1 MYKFQPILKQV
12 LWGGSRIAHAK
23 QLVTDME
30 HVGESWEVS
39 GMPGCVSVV
48 ADGPEKGTTLVEL
61 IERHRDRLVGKE
73 NYRRFGTEFPLLVKF
88 IDAHQDLSVQVHP
101 DDALAIQRHGTR
113 GKTEMWYV
121 VDAAQG
127 ARLCS
132 GLSQRMTKDDYAQ
145 RVAQGTIEDV
155 LHYEKVS
162 AGDVFFLPAGRVH
175 SIGAGCMIAEIQE
188 ASDITYR
195 IYDYDR
201 RDKEGNTRELHTE
214 LAKDAIDYRVRK
226 EYKTRYARRLNEPVA
241 LVDSDCFTTSLYS
254 LTEPMECDYSELDS
268 FVIYMCVEGAATLV
282 ASDGRT
288 VDICSCETVL
298 VPAATDAVTIF
309 PKGQAKLLEVFV

>member
-1 MYKFQPILKQV
+1 M
-12 LWGGSRIAHAK
+12 
-23 QLVTDME
+23 
-30 HVGESWEVS
+30 
-39 GMPGCVSVV
+39 
-48 ADGPEKGTTLVEL
+48 
-61 IERHRDRLVGKE
+61 
-73 NYRRFGTEFPLLVKF
+73 
-88 IDAHQDLSVQVHP
+88 
-101 DDALAIQRHGTR
+101 
-113 GKTEMWYV
+113 
-121 VDAAQG
+121 
-127 ARLCS
+127 
-132 GLSQRMTKDDYAQ
+132 
-145 RVAQGTIEDV
+145 
-155 LHYEKVS
+155 
-162 AGDVFFLPAGRVH
+162 
-175 SIGAGCMIAEIQE
+175 
-188 ASDITYR
+188 YR
-195 IYDYDR
+195 IYDYYR

-241 LVDSDCFTTSLYS
+241 LVDSDCFTTSLYT